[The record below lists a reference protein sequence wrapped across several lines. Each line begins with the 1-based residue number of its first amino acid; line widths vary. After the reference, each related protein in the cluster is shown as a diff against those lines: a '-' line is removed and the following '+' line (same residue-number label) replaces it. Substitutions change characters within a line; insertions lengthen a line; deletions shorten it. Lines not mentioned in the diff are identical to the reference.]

1 MRGGRGRSLES
12 LVWKLEQEPKKGRGG
27 RGRSLESLVWKLEQ
41 EPKKVRGGGGGVG
54 EGLVASTPFL
64 FLSFPLLLFDCAS
77 TFEL

>member
-1 MRGGRGRSLES
+1 MEVRARTKEGERGR
-12 LVWKLEQEPKKGRGG
+12 
-27 RGRSLESLVWKLEQ
+27 
-41 EPKKVRGGGGGVG
+41 GGGVG